1 MLQRPEVG
9 LDVPVVDDEGVL
21 GAGHSVHRHTRR
33 LLLSAPALTHTHTH
47 THVEKAGIKYGF
59 LRKYLHFGKKTRFPK
74 FSTLD
79 PPNPLRGHFKNRIFK
94 IHRRLALT
102 KKFST

>member
-47 THVEKAGIKYGF
+47 TCGEGWDQIWLF
-59 LRKYLHFGKKTRFPK
+59 KKISSFWEENKIPE
-74 FSTLD
+74 
-79 PPNPLRGHFKNRIFK
+79 IF
-94 IHRRLALT
+94 H
-102 KKFST
+102 S